1 MSSTAPRH
9 TALDALH
16 RSLGATMTDFAGWD
30 MPLRYGSERDEHTA
44 VRTRAGLFDLSHM
57 GEITVTGPQAASFL
71 NHALVGNIASVG
83 TGRARYTMICRSDGG
98 ILDDL
103 IVYRLAETE
112 AGSAHYMVVAN
123 ASNAQVVLD
132 ALTERAAGFDV
143 EVRDD
148 RDAYALIAVQGPQS
162 AGVLTSLTDADLD
175 GLKYYAGLP
184 GTVAGVP
191 ALIARTGYT
200 GEDGFELFVKPEH
213 AVELWQAL
221 TKAGEGVGLVP
232 CGLSC
237 RDTLRLEA
245 GMPLYGHELSTSL
258 TPFDAGLGRVV
269 KFEKEG
275 DFVGREALQEA
286 ATRSEQNPRGSSSAW
301 SPRAAGSRAPDTPS
315 SRTAGS
321 SARSPPAPPPPR
333 WASRS
338 RWRTSTRRTRH
349 RARPVSEWTSGAVT
363 SRTRSWRCRS
373 TSVRSSGRKQSA
385 CVTLRTFRCSRTFP
399 AVPLHQHSPAYRR
412 IQAMS
417 NPQQLRYSKEHE
429 WLSGAENGV
438 STVGITEHAANALG
452 DVVFVQLP
460 EVGAGVTAG
469 ETCGEL
475 ESTKSVSDLYSP
487 VNGEVTEVNED
498 VVNDPSLVNSAPF
511 EGGWLFKVRVAEEP
525 ADLLSADEYT
535 AFSAG

>member
-1 MSSTAPRH
+1 MSSTPLRH

-30 MPLRYGSERDEHTA
+30 MPLRYGSERDEHNA
-44 VRTRAGLFDLSHM
+44 VRTKAGLFDLSHM
-57 GEITVTGPQAASFL
+57 GEITVTGPEAASFL
-71 NHALVGNIASVG
+71 NFALVGNIASVG
-83 TGRARYTMICRSDGG
+83 VGRARYTMICRADGG

-112 AGSAHYMVVAN
+112 APEYLVVAN

-132 ALTERAAGFDV
+132 ALTERAAGFDA

-148 RDAYALIAVQGPQS
+148 RDHYALIAVQGPES
-162 AGVLTSLTDADLD
+162 PGILASLTDADLD

-245 GMPLYGHELSTSL
+245 GMPLYGHELSTGL

-275 DFVGREALQEA
+275 DFVGRAALAEA
-286 ATRSEQNPRGSSSAW
+286 AERAESNPPRVLVGLVAEGRRV
-301 SPRAAGSRAPDTPS
+301 PRAGYAVVAG
-315 SRTAGS
+315 GE
-321 SARSPPAPPPPR
+321 
-333 WASRS
+333 
-338 RWRTSTRRTRH
+338 
-349 RARPVSEWTSGAVT
+349 VIGEVTSGAP
-363 SRTRSWRCRS
+363 SP
-373 TSVRSSGRKQSA
+373 
-385 CVTLRTFRCSRTFP
+385 TLGKP
-399 AVPLHQHSPAYRR
+399 IAMAYVD
-412 IQAMS
+412 A
-417 NPQQLRYSKEHE
+417 
-429 WLSGAENGV
+429 A
-438 STVGITEHAANALG
+438 HAAPGTPGVGVDIRGSHEPYEVVAL
-452 DVVFVQLP
+452 
-460 EVGAGVTAG
+460 
-469 ETCGEL
+469 
-475 ESTKSVSDLYSP
+475 
-487 VNGEVTEVNED
+487 
-498 VVNDPSLVNSAPF
+498 PF
-511 EGGWLFKVRVAEEP
+511 YKRQK
-525 ADLLSADEYT
+525 
-535 AFSAG
+535 

>member
-1 MSSTAPRH
+1 MSSTAPPDKRR

-30 MPLRYGSERDEHTA
+30 MPLRYGSERDEHNA
-44 VRTRAGLFDLSHM
+44 VRTKAGLFDLSHM
-57 GEITVTGPQAASFL
+57 GEITVTGPQAAAL
-71 NHALVGNIASVG
+71 LDHALVGNIGGVKA
-83 TGRARYTMICRSDGG
+83 GRARYTMICRADGG

-112 AGSAHYMVVAN
+112 YLVVAN

-132 ALTERAAGFDV
+132 ALTERAAGFDA

-148 RDAYALIAVQGPQS
+148 RDAYALIAVQGPES
-162 AGVLTSLTDADLD
+162 PGILASLTDADLD

-245 GMPLYGHELSTSL
+245 GMPLYGHELSASL

-275 DFVGREALQEA
+275 DFVGRAALREA
-286 ATRSEQNPRGSSSAW
+286 AENAHHDPRVLVGLIAEGRRV
-301 SPRAAGSRAPDTPS
+301 PRAGY
-315 SRTAGS
+315 
-321 SARSPPAPPPPR
+321 
-333 WASRS
+333 
-338 RWRTSTRRTRH
+338 
-349 RARPVSEWTSGAVT
+349 PVVADGEVIGEVTSGAP
-363 SRTRSWRCRS
+363 SP
-373 TSVRSSGRKQSA
+373 
-385 CVTLRTFRCSRTFP
+385 TLGKP
-399 AVPLHQHSPAYRR
+399 IAMAYVDAAHATPGTTGVGVDIRG
-412 IQAMS
+412 S
-417 NPQQLRYSKEHE
+417 HE
-429 WLSGAENGV
+429 PYEV
-438 STVGITEHAANALG
+438 VAL
-452 DVVFVQLP
+452 
-460 EVGAGVTAG
+460 
-469 ETCGEL
+469 
-475 ESTKSVSDLYSP
+475 
-487 VNGEVTEVNED
+487 
-498 VVNDPSLVNSAPF
+498 PF
-511 EGGWLFKVRVAEEP
+511 YKRQK
-525 ADLLSADEYT
+525 
-535 AFSAG
+535 